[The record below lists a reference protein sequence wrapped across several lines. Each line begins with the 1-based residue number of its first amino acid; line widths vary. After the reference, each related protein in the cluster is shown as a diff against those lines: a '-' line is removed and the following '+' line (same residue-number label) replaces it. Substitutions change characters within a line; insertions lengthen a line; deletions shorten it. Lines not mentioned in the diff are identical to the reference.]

1 MYMATLTSLAM
12 SLIVNTLAMGSHGI
26 NCVQDLQDVQE
37 VRPFYGQ
44 AFLAPLVGANFNLSN

>member
-1 MYMATLTSLAM
+1 MATLTSLAM